1 MRAEKKLGTTAE
13 VHGRRVCRRGAY
25 DVGVHRN
32 FISLVASAML
42 LGCPSAPP
50 PPQTPAD
57 LAIEPTDIYESAPV
71 PPPAPDDPEPEQPAK
86 EETQRPSGNVWGAV
100 GESFGAGGLGLHGTG
115 QAGGGTGVGP
125 HGRVVS
131 GRRVGLGGSG
141 YRNEI
146 NRVIREHSPQV
157 RSCYEQSLKR
167 DGASTGGRLV
177 LEFTIAPDGS
187 VASAKANPGITP
199 PLDACV
205 VGVIRG
211 AQFPAP
217 PKGQPTM
224 VSYPF
229 ILKSS

>member
-1 MRAEKKLGTTAE
+1 
-13 VHGRRVCRRGAY
+13 
-25 DVGVHRN
+25 
-32 FISLVASAML
+32 ML
-42 LGCPSAPP
+42 LGCRGAPP

-57 LAIEPTDIYESAPV
+57 RAIEPTDSDEPAPV
-71 PPPAPDDPEPEQPAK
+71 PPPAPPEPEQPAK
-86 EETQRPSGNVWGAV
+86 EEAPEEETDGPRGDIWGDPT
-100 GESFGAGGLGLHGTG
+100 GDNPGAGGLGLHGTG
-115 QAGGGTGVGP
+115 EGGGGRGVGTL
-125 HGRVVS
+125 GRIVP
-131 GRRVGLGGSG
+131 GRDVGLGGSG
-141 YRNEI
+141 YSNEI
-146 NRVIREHSPQV
+146 NRVIRQHSPEV

-167 DGASTGGRLV
+167 DGPSTGGRLV